1 MYALRRACIKKING
15 ELDPL
20 RKKFFGVRNHLFGL
34 LIKLNSYRHISN
46 MRFGMSVSMF
56 RLNIIGM
63 TPVVVLV
70 M

>member
-1 MYALRRACIKKING
+1 MANKGLYKKDEWRIQ
-15 ELDPL
+15 PL
-20 RKKFFGVRNHLFGL
+20 KRKYSYRKIYLSVSLV
-34 LIKLNSYRHISN
+34 KLNSYIQRSN